1 MSGLRAQFVDAAAA
15 LFALSPTWPQL
26 VEAGFPLLLVP
37 EAKGGIGGDWGDV
50 AAVLQVAGTAALAQ
64 PLGEAMLANYLL
76 AKAGH
81 ALPQGLVSIGC
92 GEGRL
97 TAGHFTGFVAAVPWG
112 REVDHVVAT
121 IGADGETPQLA
132 LLPRGRVSEGV
143 SPAGEPRDRLDH
155 DGAVA
160 QRLGDGDHQLFAAFL
175 RTAQTAGALNAALGL
190 AVAHVEQRVQF
201 GKPLARQQAVQQ
213 SLAVLAEEAGA
224 VTMAVAAAAAALDRG
239 GHRGHGAME
248 MMAARLRG
256 NMAIHRGV
264 ALAHQVHGAIG
275 FTADYPLQL
284 YTRRL
289 MGWRSDFG
297 GDRWA
302 ELLGALALDAPGA
315 ALWVDITQRG
325 DG

>member
-1 MSGLRAQFVDAAAA
+1 MSGLRTQFADAAEA

-50 AAVLQVAGTAALAQ
+50 VAVLQAAGAAPLAQ

-76 AKAGH
+76 AKAGQG
-81 ALPQGLVSIGC
+81 LPQGLLSIGY

-97 TAGHFTGFVAAVPWG
+97 TAGHFTGFVAAVPFG
-112 REVDHVVAT
+112 RDADHVLAT
-121 IGADGETPQLA
+121 IGAGGAAPQLV
-132 LLPRGRVSEGV
+132 LLARGRVQEGI
-143 SPAGEPRDRLDH
+143 SPAGEPRDRLDY
-155 DGAVA
+155 DGVA
-160 QRLGDGDHQLFAAFL
+160 ALRLGDGDHMLFAAFL
-175 RTAQTAGALNAALGL
+175 RTAQTAGALTAALAL
-190 AVAHVEQRVQF
+190 AVAHVEQRMQF

-213 SLAVLAEEAGA
+213 ALAVLAEEVAA
-224 VTMAVAAAAAALDRG
+224 VTMAVTAAAAALDRG
-239 GHRGHGAME
+239 GGAME

-264 ALAHQVHGAIG
+264 PIAHQVHGAIG
-275 FTADYPLQL
+275 FTADYPLQR

-297 GDRWA
+297 GDSWA
-302 ELLGALALDAPGA
+302 EMLGTAALDSSGA
-315 ALWVDITQRG
+315 ALWADITRAG
-325 DG
+325 DR